1 MRALSITRLPVPHHM
16 RLTTCLRG
24 KNETTFIKTTSGRN
38 LAGSTSSFC
47 QHPSN
52 KPTSR
57 YGGPRTLLADP
68 FIASST
74 WDERRKTSDDQ
85 HFNDSTCVAMGKGDW
100 GRSGVPSRQAG
111 EINSRGME
119 CKIFLSRELLELRTC
134 IAVIKVILYMV
145 EGRWLVSHSRSS
157 LEVYKNTY
165 NVVRHL
171 YL

>member
-119 CKIFLSRELLELRTC
+119 CGPCKRYFWVENFWSWEPASLLKIYPLHGGR
-134 IAVIKVILYMV
+134 AVI
-145 EGRWLVSHSRSS
+145 S
-157 LEVYKNTY
+157 
-165 NVVRHL
+165 
-171 YL
+171 

>member
-52 KPTSR
+52 NPTSR

-119 CKIFLSRELLELRTC
+119 CGPCKRYFENFWSWELASLLKIYPLHGGRV
-134 IAVIKVILYMV
+134 VI
-145 EGRWLVSHSRSS
+145 S
-157 LEVYKNTY
+157 
-165 NVVRHL
+165 
-171 YL
+171 